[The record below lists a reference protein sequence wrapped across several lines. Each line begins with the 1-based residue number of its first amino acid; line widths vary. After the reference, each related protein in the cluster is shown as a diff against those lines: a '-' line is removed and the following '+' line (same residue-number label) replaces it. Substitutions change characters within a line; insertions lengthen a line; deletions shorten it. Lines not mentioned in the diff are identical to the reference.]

1 MGTFVRF
8 LGDDGVATWGVVDQ
22 SDAEGHASGT
32 LLDDV
37 PAEHDPGYWPAL
49 LAAFDDP
56 SGGEPFH
63 AESGMIVSPV
73 GRPPQILAIGLNY
86 QDHLDEINDANA
98 ASGAPIIPQP
108 TEPTV
113 FVKFPASVVGHEDA
127 IVIPRM
133 APAQVDYEAEF
144 AVVIGREALNVAP
157 NNALDYVAFYTC
169 GHDVSA
175 RDAQLEAPNGQWARG
190 KSFDTFC
197 PLGPYAATDL
207 DPSGLDIRLILNGEA
222 MQTSNTRHLI
232 FDVPT
237 LISYLSHNMTLLPGT
252 VIMTGTPGG
261 VGHFMDPPVYLVP
274 GDVTEVHIE
283 GIGRLRNDVVGDE
296 TSGYTPA
303 TAFAGPMPE
312 PRPTGQVQD
321 EDQDEDEV

>member
-8 LGDDGVATWGVVDQ
+8 LGDDGVPTWGTVER
-22 SDAEGHASGT
+22 SDDDGRASGT
-32 LLDDV
+32 LLAQL
-37 PAEHDPGYWPAL
+37 PPEHDPAYYPAL
-49 LAAFDDP
+49 MAAFGDP
-56 SGGEPFH
+56 DGGEPFQ
-63 AESGMIVSPV
+63 AEPGMIVSPV
-73 GRPPQILAIGLNY
+73 GRPPLVLAIGLNY
-86 QDHLDEINDANA
+86 QDHLDELNVANA
-98 ASGAPIIPQP
+98 ASGAPLSPQP

-113 FVKFPASVVGHEDA
+113 IVKFPASVVGHEDT

-133 APAQVDYEAEF
+133 APSQVDYEAEF
-144 AVVIGREALNVAP
+144 AVVIGHEARDVTPA
-157 NNALDYVAFYTC
+157 NALEYVGFYTC

-175 RDAQLEAPNGQWARG
+175 RDAQLEAPNGQWVRG

-197 PLGPYAATDL
+197 PLGPYAATGL

-222 MQTSNTRHLI
+222 MQSSNTRHLI

-274 GDVTEVHIE
+274 GDVTEVDIE
-283 GIGRLRNDVVGDE
+283 GIGRLRNHVVADE
-296 TSGYTPA
+296 SSGFTPS
-303 TAFAGPMPE
+303 TAFAGPMPA
-312 PRPTGQVQD
+312 PRGSGQAGD
-321 EDQDEDEV
+321 SG

>member
-1 MGTFVRF
+1 MARFVRF
-8 LGDDGVATWGVVDQ
+8 LGDDGVPTWGLVER
-22 SDAEGHASGT
+22 SDDDGRASGT
-32 LLDDV
+32 LLGDL
-37 PAEHDPGYWPAL
+37 PAEHELGYYPAL
-49 LAAFDDP
+49 MAAMANP
-56 SGGEPFH
+56 SGGEAFQ
-63 AESGMIVSPV
+63 AEPAVILSPV

-133 APAQVDYEAEF
+133 APSQVDYEAEF
-144 AVVIGREALNVAP
+144 AAVIGREARDVTP
-157 NNALDYVAFYTC
+157 SNALSYVGFYTC

-175 RDAQLEAPNGQWARG
+175 RDAQLQAPNGQWVRA

-197 PLGPYAATDL
+197 PLGPFAATDL

-222 MQTSNTRHLI
+222 MQSSNTRHLI

-261 VGHFMDPPVYLVP
+261 VGHFMDPPVYMVP
-274 GDVTEVHIE
+274 GDVAEVDIE
-283 GIGRLRNDVVGDE
+283 GVGRLRNPVVGDDS
-296 TSGYTPA
+296 SGYTPA
-303 TAFAGPMPE
+303 TAFAGPMPA
-312 PRPTGQVQD
+312 PRSSGQEGD
-321 EDQDEDEV
+321 AD